1 MRKIT
6 SHSVCGMLFLGILVF
21 SSNPAQAEPVN
32 HPGNCGPFTGDIY
45 ACRGTLI
52 CTADGDYMCCTNN
65 GHGGQD
71 CEQVE
76 AKAINSGAMRMPGG
90 NVKVAPVNPP
100 PNAARFP
107 NAGMNAPVMRRGVEG
122 EQQPA
127 EQAPSTSTT
136 SEQPNQEKPQ

>member
-1 MRKIT
+1 MRKIM
-6 SHSVCGMLFLGILVF
+6 SHNLCGLLFLGVLVF
-21 SSNPAQAEPVN
+21 SSYAAQAEPVN

-76 AKAINSGAMRMPGG
+76 TKAINSGAMKLPGG

-100 PNAARFP
+100 SNAARFP
-107 NAGMNAPVMRRGVEG
+107 NAGTNAPVMRRGIEG
-122 EQQPA
+122 EAPDAGTVKPETPTA
-127 EQAPSTSTT
+127 ET
-136 SEQPNQEKPQ
+136 K